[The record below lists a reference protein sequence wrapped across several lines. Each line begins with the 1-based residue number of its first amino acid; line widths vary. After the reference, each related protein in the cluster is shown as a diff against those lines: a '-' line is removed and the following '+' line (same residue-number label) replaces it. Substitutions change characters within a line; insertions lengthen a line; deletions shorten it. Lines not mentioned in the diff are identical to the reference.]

1 MFLLFVFFSDS
12 VIVFVFVYVYI
23 CVCFCVYL
31 HYGEFSDIRVCL
43 VFLVSRVFFCAARNS
58 NGLRYWCSWLSLNL
72 ERVCG

>member
-1 MFLLFVFFSDS
+1 MFIFVC
-12 VIVFVFVYVYI
+12 VF
-23 CVCFCVYL
+23 VYL

-43 VFLVSRVFFCAARNS
+43 VFVVVSRVFFCAARNS